1 MHIGSR
7 ERILFKN
14 SGLRQLKIQKYFF
27 SYKFL
32 SLVCISGKRNLMG
45 GNAKF
50 FALTFD
56 NTTVKPYFEA
66 KTISFFSYSG
76 RH

>member
-1 MHIGSR
+1 MHIGSK

-14 SGLRQLKIQKYFF
+14 SGLRQIKKKYFF

-56 NTTVKPYFEA
+56 NTAVKLYFEA